1 MKNFHLIAFTITAM
15 ITVCFFASCSDDEDD
30 NDNTPNGN
38 KTLVIEGVNYYGTGG
53 VNETNG
59 DGLYL
64 NINALENIN
73 FPSAGGLNL
82 VLVIDEG
89 VASQVSQLSE
99 GQVIDAISVQLFH
112 DFFEIPIS
120 TYMWEATSGNITIED
135 ISNETLTIRINQLV
149 IEHKLRDVKRTV
161 DGFATLEI

>member
-53 VNETNG
+53 VDETNG

-64 NINALENIN
+64 NIYALENIN
-73 FPSAGGLNL
+73 FPPAGGLNL
-82 VLVIDEG
+82 VLVIYEG

-99 GQVIDAISVQLFH
+99 GQVIDAISVQIFR
-112 DFFEIPIS
+112 DYFEIPID
-120 TYMWEATSGNITIED
+120 TYEWEATSGNITIED